1 MRNKRIK
8 KINEHIN
15 YYTCHLNTSRSTIS
29 SVLRVSLCV
38 AYELTQG
45 KKAVQSFITKCRN
58 EPTCWIFFSHKSFAY
73 SVKIMS
79 VSKRRRTFAVFAA
92 PSTLKVSDG
101 SQLRLLYHCTA
112 AAIPALLLD
121 LLYARS
127 VLVVWSLVVCGP
139 RLENFSKRHKK
150 RALVDWSCDL
160 LAVYVCL
167 FIKLYLFIFRSCQK

>member
-58 EPTCWIFFSHKSFAY
+58 EPICWIFFSHKSFAY

-79 VSKRRRTFAVFAA
+79 VSKKTTYCFRRAVDSESVQWLAIA
-92 PSTLKVSDG
+92 IVVPLYG
-101 SQLRLLYHCTA
+101 SYYTGF
-112 AAIPALLLD
+112 I
-121 LLYARS
+121 ARS
-127 VLVVWSLVVCGP
+127 FIRAVVYLLS
-139 RLENFSKRHKK
+139 
-150 RALVDWSCDL
+150 DL
-160 LAVYVCL
+160 SSYVG
-167 FIKLYLFIFRSCQK
+167 QG